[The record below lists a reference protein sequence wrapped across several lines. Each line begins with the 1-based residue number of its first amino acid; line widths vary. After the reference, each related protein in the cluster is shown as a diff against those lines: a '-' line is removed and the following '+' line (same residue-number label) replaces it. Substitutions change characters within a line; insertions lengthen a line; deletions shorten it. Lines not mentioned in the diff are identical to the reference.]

1 MADESAAKT
10 TWPAN
15 KQELEQVKA
24 FNKKLAWLPRFKM
37 RTRFT
42 PRLVQA
48 LLHMS
53 QIGGGR
59 KLRKQ
64 GLSAETKVI
73 TVGEVSVPLRI
84 IRPQGRA
91 KGIVLDIHGGGW
103 VIGNA
108 QMNDRFNIPMVKECE
123 VTVVSVDY
131 RLALPAPID
140 ALIEDCLCA
149 ARWLLNNEASEFADL
164 PVIVV
169 GESAGAHLA
178 TATLLRLKESPALF
192 ERVTGALLYYGVY
205 DLTGTPSVRTAPP
218 ETLVLDGPGM
228 VAALRM
234 LTPELSDGQRL
245 APPLSPLHGDFTHFP
260 PALMFVGELDPL
272 IDDTLSLADKWR
284 ASAAVELQL
293 VPSSPHGFIHFP
305 TQLASN
311 VLTYARRWI
320 SARNADY
327 HRNT

>member
-1 MADESAAKT
+1 MAVESAAKT
-10 TWPAN
+10 PWPAS

-37 RTRFT
+37 RNRFT

-48 LLHMS
+48 LLHIS

-73 TVGEVSVPLRI
+73 TASEVSVPVRI
-84 IRPQGRA
+84 IRPQGKA
-91 KGIVLDIHGGGW
+91 KGVVLDFHGGGW

-108 QMNDRFNIPMVKECE
+108 QMNDKFNIPMVKECE

-140 ALIEDCLCA
+140 ALIADCLCA
-149 ARWLLNNEASEFADL
+149 ARWLLSNEDSEFADL

-178 TATLLRLKESPALF
+178 AATLLRLKESPALS

-205 DLTGTPSVRTAPP
+205 DLTGTPSVRNAPP

-228 VAALRM
+228 VEALRS
-234 LTPELSDGQRL
+234 LTPELTDQQRV
-245 APPLSPLHGDFTHFP
+245 APPLSPLHGSFTNFP

-272 IDDTLSLADKWR
+272 IDDTLKLADKWR

-293 VPSSPHGFIHFP
+293 LPSSPHGFIHFP
-305 TQLASN
+305 TQLATN
-311 VLTYARRWI
+311 VLAHARSWI
-320 SARNADY
+320 NAQNEDF
-327 HRNT
+327 HRNK